1 MTTKTPSN
9 HKQNMKLYY
18 TTKKIAEMFS
28 VSKDTVMR
36 WVSQGLPFLDASTFL
51 DNYPEYC
58 NMRRFNP
65 QEVEAW
71 LKNRKLNQ
79 KKK

>member
-1 MTTKTPSN
+1 
-9 HKQNMKLYY
+9 MKLYY
-18 TTKKIAEMFS
+18 TTKEIAEMFS
-28 VSKDTVMR
+28 VSKDTVLC
-36 WVSQGLPFLDASTFL
+36 WVSQGLPFLDASPFL
-51 DNYPEYC
+51 DNHPGYC

-71 LKNRKLNQ
+71 LKNRTPDQ

>member
-1 MTTKTPSN
+1 MNNELQQT
-9 HKQNMKLYY
+9 MKLYY
-18 TTKKIAEMFS
+18 TTKEIAEMFS

-36 WVSQGLPFLDASTFL
+36 WVRQGLPFLDASTLL